1 VGFPARGRKIV
12 VKRVHVV
19 LDDDEYDR
27 LTDAKGDRTWKDVL
41 KDGIEQ

>member
-1 VGFPARGRKIV
+1 VGVPARGAITV

-27 LTDAKGDRTWKDVL
+27 LTDAKGDRTWKEML
-41 KDGIEQ
+41 IDGVDD